1 MEDELKA
8 SGVALTDDAV
18 EPALGDTETGQ
29 ADSPT
34 DEPKEMT
41 ATADPVT
48 GVAESIPEVE
58 KDVTSSPPESSQAV
72 TPSDSQSQEMGNL
85 DKEEGAGVILE
96 VSDGHT
102 GDTLSVE
109 TEGDSAKLISPSD
122 VDETTAEIK

>member
-8 SGVALTDDAV
+8 SSVVLTDDAV

-41 ATADPVT
+41 ATADPV
-48 GVAESIPEVE
+48 AESIPDVE
-58 KDVTSSPPESSQAV
+58 KDVTSSPPQSSQAV

-85 DKEEGAGVILE
+85 DKKEGAGVISE

-102 GDTLSVE
+102 GDTPSVE
-109 TEGDSAKLISPSD
+109 TEGDSANPISPPN
-122 VDETTAEIK
+122 VDETAAELK